1 MKKPG
6 FIQLNALIRTPLH
19 KDLKKQAIEESR
31 TMADILEDALTA
43 YLRKKK
49 QKKK

>member
-1 MKKPG
+1 MKKAG
-6 FIQLNALIRTPLH
+6 FIQLNALIRESLH
-19 KDLKKQAIEESR
+19 KDLKKQAVEESR

-43 YLRKKK
+43 YLKKK